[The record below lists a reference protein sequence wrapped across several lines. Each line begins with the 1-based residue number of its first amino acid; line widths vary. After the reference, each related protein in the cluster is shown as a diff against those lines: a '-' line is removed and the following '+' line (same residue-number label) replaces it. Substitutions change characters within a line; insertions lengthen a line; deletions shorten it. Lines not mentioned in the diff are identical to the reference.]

1 MKTTT
6 HFRKFGL
13 ALLSAAAL
21 ACLGACAGG
30 GNAATANSSSHLGS
44 QGDIFGDWD
53 TGTPYHSTSSHTWGV
68 DYD

>member
-1 MKTTT
+1 MKTLSMLRR
-6 HFRKFGL
+6 HSLSLVPL
-13 ALLSAAAL
+13 ALLAGL
-21 ACLGACAGG
+21 CACSSGNDQPSNPTGRMGA
-30 GNAATANSSSHLGS
+30 